1 MARLKFKY
9 EERLKTGSRLC
20 AEMDQ
25 LLEGSEDSDE
35 LVSQNDR
42 EETYMSL
49 PGVRGVVE
57 SQNMSLNTYERG
69 IDELAERSRQEQI
82 AYYTAQSTP
91 IASAEDAY
99 RIARIFTDRYVELA
113 TSQ

>member
-1 MARLKFKY
+1 
-9 EERLKTGSRLC
+9 
-20 AEMDQ
+20 
-25 LLEGSEDSDE
+25 
-35 LVSQNDR
+35 
-42 EETYMSL
+42 
-49 PGVRGVVE
+49 
-57 SQNMSLNTYERG
+57 MSLNTYERG

-99 RIARIFTDRYVELA
+99 RIARIFTDRQVELA